1 MLTVTNFA
9 VCIRKDCEF
18 MIDLDAYSID
28 FDCPQC
34 KFYNSAT
41 LKQVRLRDVLIC
53 RGCKSL
59 INLEDH
65 MNEMRKAIRS
75 ITRAINQLE
84 TTFQKIGKLTRH

>member
-1 MLTVTNFA
+1 
-9 VCIRKDCEF
+9 
-18 MIDLDAYSID
+18 MIDLDVYSID
-28 FDCPQC
+28 FECPRC

-65 MNEMRKAIRS
+65 MNEVRKAIRS
-75 ITRAINQLE
+75 ITKSINHLE
-84 TTFQKIGKLTRH
+84 TTFQRIGESTRR